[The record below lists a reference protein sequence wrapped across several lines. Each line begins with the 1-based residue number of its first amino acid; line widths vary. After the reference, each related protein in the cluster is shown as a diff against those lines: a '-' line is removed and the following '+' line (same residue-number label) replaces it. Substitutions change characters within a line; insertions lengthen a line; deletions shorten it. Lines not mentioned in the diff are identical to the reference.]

1 MKVPAARVRA
11 YADRPDSRA
20 AGLLIFGDD
29 ALEVDQLRLRLSQAV
44 LKAAGEG
51 AEITRMTA
59 DEARRDPASLTD
71 ALRAGGLFGGQ
82 PVVLVEGAADGSA
95 EAMRIACEGLQSDTG
110 RLIVTAGRLNARS
123 KLRKLFEDAPNLA
136 ALAVYP
142 RALDAEGI
150 AALLTDV
157 GNPSFSPAAMDALV
171 AFAAIA
177 EAAEV
182 RGVISTLAL
191 YAIKA
196 PVPLEAAEVQALL
209 PAAVEGDADA
219 VADAT
224 VARRPVEALAAYAR
238 VAGKGGGPGGVAM
251 ALGRAFRQLHAL
263 AAAPDGPEA
272 ALARMRPPIFGPR
285 RDALARASRQ
295 WKGVAL
301 ERALEHILDSELS
314 LRATNEIPERALVER
329 LVVRLSTLR

>member
-20 AGLLIFGDD
+20 TGLLIFGDD

-59 DEARRDPASLTD
+59 DEARRYPASLTD

-157 GNPSFSPAAMDALV
+157 GNPPLSPAAMDALV

>member
-11 YADRPDSRA
+11 FADRPDART
-20 AGLLIFGDD
+20 AGALIFGDD
-29 ALEVDQLRLRLSQAV
+29 ALEVDQLRLRLSAV
-44 LKAAGEG
+44 FLKAAGEG

-71 ALRAGGLFGGQ
+71 AVRAGGLFGGQ
-82 PVVLVEGAADGSA
+82 PVVLIDGAADGSA
-95 EAMRIACEGLQSDTG
+95 EAFRIACEGLDPATG

-150 AALLTDV
+150 AALLSEA
-157 GNPSFSPAAMDALV
+157 GNPALSLPAMDALV
-171 AFAAIA
+171 AFAASA
-177 EAAEV
+177 EPAEV

-191 YAIKA
+191 YAVNA
-196 PVPLEAAEVQALL
+196 PAPLEPAEVQALL

-224 VARRPVEALAAYAR
+224 VARRPAEALAAYAR

-272 ALARMRPPIFGPR
+272 ALGRMRPPIFGPR
-285 RDALARASRQ
+285 RDALARAARQ
-295 WKGVAL
+295 WKGMAL
-301 ERALEHILDSELS
+301 ERALEHILDAELS
-314 LRATNEIPERALVER
+314 LRATNEIPDRALVER